1 MPLDAIALGAIAR
14 ELESE
19 LEGAKIEKVHQP
31 ERDEILLVLKGYNG
45 TRKLVISASSANA
58 RMHLITESKE
68 NPAVP
73 PMFCM
78 LLRKHLTGGK
88 ICSIKRLG
96 YERAVDI
103 EISCRNELGDL
114 TVRHIICEV
123 MGRNSNIIFLDEN
136 RKIIDSVKHI
146 DLSVSS
152 LRNILPGLLY
162 MMPPD
167 GGRINPSDAT
177 SEDFLKILINSP
189 EGREVD
195 RAITDAVMGISP
207 LLAGECV
214 FRACGSRKMLIGELS
229 HSDMERISGELSLM
243 LEKAEK
249 GEYSP
254 CIIFSEDGAKAADF
268 APFEIEQYGELRK
281 CKKAESMNDAACEF
295 YFMRDLYA
303 RMTDRSSSITK
314 IITNNLKRA
323 QRKLDILQAELK
335 EAENREQLRICG
347 DLITANLYRMQKG
360 DKVLK
365 AQNFYDENNAEIEIK
380 LDVTLSPSQN
390 AKKYYTKYK
399 KAKNTQIY
407 ASEQIKITLD
417 EIEYLDSVLYSVSNA
432 QTVAQLNEIKAELS
446 LYGYIKSDTGKKKKD
461 KQPPLG
467 KPLEFEYNGYTIY
480 VGRNNVQNDYLTL
493 KMGRSRDLWLH
504 TKNIPGSH
512 TLVKY
517 MGEEFPNDVIEVAAS
532 IAAFYS
538 KAKNSPY
545 AEVDYCPVSHVKKP
559 SGAKAGMVIY
569 EGYNTARVK
578 PGLIPDGQKA
588 EELRK

>member
-1 MPLDAIALGAIAR
+1 MPLDAIALGAIAC
-14 ELESE
+14 ELAYE
-19 LEGAKIEKVHQP
+19 LAGAKIEKVHQP
-31 ERDEILLVLKGYNG
+31 ERDEILFIIKGHKG
-45 TRKLVISASSANA
+45 TKKLVISASSANA
-58 RMHLITESKE
+58 RMHLVKESKE

-78 LLRKHLTGGK
+78 LLRKHLTGAK

-103 EISCRNELGDL
+103 EFSCRNELGDL
-114 TVRHIICEV
+114 TQRHIICEI

-152 LRNILPGLLY
+152 VRNILPGLLY

-167 GGRINPSDAT
+167 GDRLNPSSAKE
-177 SEDFLKILINSP
+177 EDFFNILVNSP
-189 EGREVD
+189 EGREAE

-229 HSDMERISGELSLM
+229 HEDMEKIARELYEM
-243 LEKAEK
+243 FEKAQNAEF
-249 GEYSP
+249 SP
-254 CIIFSEDGAKAADF
+254 CIIFSEDGKKAADF
-268 APFEIEQYGELRK
+268 APFEIKQYGAMRK
-281 CKKAESMNDAACEF
+281 CVAAESMNDAACEF

-303 RMTDRSSSITK
+303 RMTDRSSIITK
-314 IITNNLKRA
+314 VITNNLKRA
-323 QRKLDILQAELK
+323 QKKLDILQSELK
-335 EAENREQLRICG
+335 EAENREHLRICG

-360 DKVLK
+360 DKVFV
-365 AQNFYDENNAEIEIK
+365 AQNFYDENGAEIAIK

-390 AKKYYTKYK
+390 AKKYYTRYK
-399 KAKNTQIY
+399 KAKNTQAY
-407 ASEQIKITLD
+407 ATQQIKITVD
-417 EIEYLDSVLYSVSNA
+417 EIAYLESVLYSVSNA
-432 QTVAQLNEIKAELS
+432 QSPAQLGEIKAELIEA
-446 LYGYIKSDTGKKKKD
+446 GYIKGESHKKKKE
-461 KQPPLG
+461 KQPIAG
-467 KPLEFEYNGYTIY
+467 KPLEFEYKGYTIY

-517 MGEEFPNDVIEVAAS
+517 MGEEFPDDVIEVAAG
-532 IAAFYS
+532 IAAFFS
-538 KAKNSPY
+538 KGKNAPY
-545 AEVDYCPVSHVKKP
+545 VEVDYCPVSHVKKP

-569 EGYNTARVK
+569 EGYNTAHVK
-578 PGLIPDGQKA
+578 PDVQKA